1 MNHLQILIIET
12 QWSLI
17 IERLKVDGL
26 TVIVADHTF
35 YYLNDIIDKVF
46 FMENEE
52 LTVYNS
58 KWSFKKRTYDTRS
71 FDLFWLNN
79 RIESE
84 TKLNSYSSRSHSILI
99 FEVTQN
105 LNNANFYKKGTL
117 NLVDLAGREKI

>member
-1 MNHLQILIIET
+1 
-12 QWSLI
+12 
-17 IERLKVDGL
+17 
-26 TVIVADHTF
+26 
-35 YYLNDIIDKVF
+35 
-46 FMENEE
+46 MENEE

-58 KWSFKKRTYDTRS
+58 EWSFKKSTYDTRS

-105 LNNANFYKKGTL
+105 LNNANFYKKETL
-117 NLVDLAGREKI
+117 NLFDLAGREKI